1 MEIMKL
7 HQKINQFF
15 WQVFSAFLIP
25 ILILIQLGCPEPP
38 ETTGCGTHQI
48 EVNGD
53 CECEEGYHWSEN
65 ETKCLMDTTSHNFV
79 WDIDT
84 LGGNGSYLNDVW
96 IVDENDIWV
105 VGNIETDSG
114 EYNAAHW
121 NGEEWEFLG
130 FGSNTLDLNSIQYF
144 SDDDIWI
151 CSGIIRHWN
160 GEEWTRYHL
169 WDMGVLDPNDGGV
182 TEMGGASSSN
192 IYFIG
197 NKGTIVHFNGS
208 DFTKMDSGT
217 EISLI
222 DIYGIEDNIYIVGY
236 NVDNNGHSIALVNE
250 TGIWETDYYSESLFP
265 TNLDLGILGRMY
277 STFSFIDTT
286 YIIGKSGIM
295 KLSISDKSE
304 TIVPSNLAF
313 VDGRVPVRIR
323 GNNYNDIMWVDIWGE
338 IVHFNGVSWKLFQ
351 NVYNSYPNGQMRIRS
366 MEYKNGICIGVG
378 SLFTPQE
385 KALIIIG
392 KQIDY

>member
-7 HQKINQFF
+7 YQKTNQFF

-25 ILILIQLGCPEPP
+25 ILILIQLGCPDPP
-38 ETTGCGTHQI
+38 DNKPQKADCPVGQSPCDDDTTTC
-48 EVNGD
+48 
-53 CECEEGYHWSEN
+53 CW
-65 ETKCLMDTTSHNFV
+65 DTTSHNFTWV
-79 WDIDT
+79 IDT
-84 LGGNGSYLNDVW
+84 LGEYGSYLNDVA
-96 IVDENDIWV
+96 IIDENNIWV
-105 VGNIETDSG
+105 VGNIKTDSG

-121 NGEEWEFLG
+121 NGEDWEFLG

-182 TEMGGASSSN
+182 TEIWGASSSN

-208 DFTKMDSGT
+208 DFTKMESNTD
-217 EISLI
+217 INLI
-222 DIYGIEDNIYIVGY
+222 DINGTDEIIYITGY
-236 NVDNNGHSIALVNE
+236 NVDNNGHSIALENE
-250 TGIWETDYYSESLFP
+250 TGNWETLYFAESLFSS
-265 TNLDLGILGRMY
+265 NSDLGILGRMY

-323 GNNYNDIMWVDIWGE
+323 GNNYNDILWVDIWGE
-338 IVHFNGVSWKLFQ
+338 IIHFNGKSWQLFQ
-351 NVYNSYPNGQMRIRS
+351 EVFNNYPNGQMRIRS